1 MEVKKF
7 KSIMISSELK
17 KLMDDE
23 IIKSGIKM
31 SYSQLIKYLINRN
44 GKL

>member
-1 MEVKKF
+1 MEEKKF
-7 KSIMISSELK
+7 KNIMISSELK

-31 SYSQLIKYLINRN
+31 SYSQLIKYLIERN